1 MKMKPNINSFSEK
14 FSKLEI
20 VNLSFNYNTEKP
32 NILKDINLTV
42 KSGDLVGIIGQSG
55 EGKSTLIDL
64 ILGLL
69 KPTKGSII
77 INEYDNYYNSSSW
90 KNKIGYVPQNI
101 FLTDDTLKRNIAFG
115 VEDELINENQ
125 IYNAINSAQLGDLVK
140 NSNEGIETIV
150 GERGIKLSGGQRQR
164 IGIARALYH
173 NPEIL
178 ILDEA
183 TSSLDVKTE
192 KEVMKSINLLS
203 KSKTIIIATHRL
215 STVENVDYL
224 YKVEKGKLI
233 LQNKKET

>member
-1 MKMKPNINSFSEK
+1 M
-14 FSKLEI
+14 
-20 VNLSFNYNTEKP
+20 
-32 NILKDINLTV
+32 
-42 KSGDLVGIIGQSG
+42 
-55 EGKSTLIDL
+55 
-64 ILGLL
+64 
-69 KPTKGSII
+69 
-77 INEYDNYYNSSSW
+77 
-90 KNKIGYVPQNI
+90 
-101 FLTDDTLKRNIAFG
+101 KRNIAFG